1 MEKRCTETMGVAWML
16 SMRTTWAVLVV
27 LGAVIA
33 CTSGAREAARTVDAS
48 RASAPRDAGKD
59 LAGQRLDARPGVDA
73 RRLRT
78 VVIPLHEGVEGVAG
92 CDGDPAILPFIR
104 FAAAKASLD
113 RKEDVLL
120 QKVVACTKRF
130 PALRLSIQGHTDR
143 AERVAN
149 LQVLS
154 DERARAVRDRL
165 VALGADP
172 GRLNVS
178 GFGAR
183 RPLSRARSA
192 RGHALNRRV
201 EFTVINVIKP

>member
-59 LAGQRLDARPGVDA
+59 LPGQRLDARPSVDA
-73 RRLRT
+73 PHVRT
-78 VVIPLHEGVEGVAG
+78 IIIPLHEGVSG
-92 CDGDPAILPFIR
+92 CDGEMLILPLIR
-104 FAAAKASLD
+104 FAAGKASLD

-149 LQVLS
+149 LQALS